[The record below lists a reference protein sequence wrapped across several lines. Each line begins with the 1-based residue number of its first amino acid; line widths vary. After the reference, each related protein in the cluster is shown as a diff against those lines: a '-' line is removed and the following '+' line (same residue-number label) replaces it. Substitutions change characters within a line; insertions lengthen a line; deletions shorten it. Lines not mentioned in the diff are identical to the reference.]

1 MCPAKVNWERVHEQR
16 TEVWA
21 GTRASKEVATTVYYE
36 MSKELHGASL
46 SDVVETRDVN
56 EKDTDALTKDQA
68 ADGEKQK
75 DVPSST
81 GDDDGVKSGTAE
93 LYYGLTGAMCDAD
106 TGHSGSGPGF
116 PPGV

>member
-1 MCPAKVNWERVHEQR
+1 VCPAKVSWERVHKQR
-16 TEVWA
+16 TEFWA
-21 GTRASKEVATTVYYE
+21 ETRPSKEVATTVYYE
-36 MSKELHGASL
+36 MCKELRGASL

-56 EKDTDALTKDQA
+56 EKDNDALTKDQA

-81 GDDDGVKSGTAE
+81 GDDDGVKSDTAE

-106 TGHSGSGPGF
+106 TGHSGFGPGF
-116 PPGV
+116 APGV